1 MSIYGT
7 PINDSPVVN
16 IKAGG
21 TISAPAFLAVTAA
34 GAVAGAGAHA
44 LGIVTPDCDAA
55 VASGDD
61 LTVQIKDIGTWIA
74 GAAVAVGA
82 ELTPDANGKAVTAT
96 TGDFILGIAL
106 KAATAAGQRIPVQI
120 CKAGYKPAAS

>member
-16 IKAGG
+16 IKAGA
-21 TISAPAFLAVTAA
+21 TISAPAFLAVTAG
-34 GAVAGAGAHA
+34 GAVCGAGALA
-44 LGIVTPDCDAA
+44 LGIVTPDCDSA

-74 GAAVAVGA
+74 GAAVSAGA
-82 ELTPDANGKAVTAT
+82 ELASDANGKAVTAT
-96 TGDFILGIAL
+96 SGDFILAIAL